1 MSWQSARDSAALLAE
16 RLKLFDRSRGAERRG
31 KGGTGEPRAKQAK
44 GPEPYF
50 VKPSRHLEPAPA
62 PEPVAAPVSLADAIT
77 AELADADLIETGV
90 AAPAP
95 LDEAEVED
103 AHDEQADGRRA
114 PRKMQTLPAYLTA
127 PGMTN
132 AISARVLDM
141 SATGAKIELTP
152 MGRATGIPMTELPDR
167 FILVLRHDKMEVDCE
182 TVWRDE
188 WLVGVR
194 FLGFPRPSR
203 VAAAPAPRSK

>member
-16 RLKLFDRSRGAERRG
+16 RLKLFDRSRRVERRG
-31 KGGTGEPRAKQAK
+31 KVGAGTARVEPAK

-50 VKPSRHLEPAPA
+50 VKPSRQLEPAPEPA
-62 PEPVAAPVSLADAIT
+62 PAPVSLADAIT

-90 AAPAP
+90 EAPAP
-95 LDEAEVED
+95 LDEAAVED
-103 AHDEQADGRRA
+103 ADDEQADGRRA
-114 PRKMQTLPAYLTA
+114 PRKMQILPAYVTA
-127 PGMTN
+127 PGMPN